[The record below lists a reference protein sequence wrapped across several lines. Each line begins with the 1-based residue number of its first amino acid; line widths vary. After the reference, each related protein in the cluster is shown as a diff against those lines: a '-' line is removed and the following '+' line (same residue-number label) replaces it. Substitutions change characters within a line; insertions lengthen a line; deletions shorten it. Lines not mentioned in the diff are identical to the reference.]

1 MGEREFKSIL
11 EEIESYKEMLKND
24 PSNIEDLKH
33 MLHNIADIKNKT
45 MNMEFR
51 LADLTEKFRILEM
64 YDLEV
69 EREKIQDAKEIEVK
83 WNNLVREAKIKDQ
96 KLNNVKA
103 HFAKETQQEVIEFKK
118 QL

>member
-11 EEIESYKEMLKND
+11 EEIETYKEMLKND
-24 PSNIEDLKH
+24 PNNIEDLKH

-69 EREKIQDAKEIEVK
+69 EREKI
-83 WNNLVREAKIKDQ
+83 
-96 KLNNVKA
+96 
-103 HFAKETQQEVIEFKK
+103 
-118 QL
+118 